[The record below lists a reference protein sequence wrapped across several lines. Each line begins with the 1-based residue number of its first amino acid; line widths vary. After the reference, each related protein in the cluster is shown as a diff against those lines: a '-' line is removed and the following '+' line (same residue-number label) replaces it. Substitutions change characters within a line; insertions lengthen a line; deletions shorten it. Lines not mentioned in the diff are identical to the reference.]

1 MGARKPI
8 AKKSISGQLRRAT
21 AGLRKLE
28 KEIQSMK
35 VDSRAL
41 RDFRKVIDRIRLVAW
56 GVYSSR

>member
-1 MGARKPI
+1 MSARKRV

-28 KEIQSMK
+28 KEIRSTE

-41 RDFRKVIDRIRLVAW
+41 RDFRKAIDRIRLVAW
-56 GVYSSR
+56 GVYRSY

>member
-1 MGARKPI
+1 
-8 AKKSISGQLRRAT
+8 
-21 AGLRKLE
+21 
-28 KEIQSMK
+28 MK